1 MSCKWIQKVGLAAFR
16 EDRLLVVRKR
26 GGAVFILPGGKP
38 EGHENDLA
46 TLSREVDEE
55 LGCAVAQP
63 ILSGVFTDKAAGI
76 DNAVIIVRLYMGE
89 LVGKPLPKSEI
100 QEIAWLDIKKPD
112 SLPLAPSI
120 VNYILPHLRRRA
132 KRAARASAAT
142 SRQPASQHVQG
153 LLELC

>member
-1 MSCKWIQKVGLAAFR
+1 MSCKWIEKVGLAAFR
-16 EDRLLVVRKR
+16 QDRLLVVRKR

-38 EGHENDLA
+38 EGDENDLA

-63 ILSGVFTDKAAGI
+63 ILSGVFKDRAAGI

-89 LVGKPLPKSEI
+89 LVGKPLPRSEI
-100 QEIAWLDIKKPD
+100 QEIAWLDIKKPH

-120 VNYILPHLRRRA
+120 VNYILPYLRRRA
-132 KRAARASAAT
+132 KRAARASAAEL
-142 SRQPASQHVQG
+142 RQPASQHVQG
-153 LLELC
+153 LLELF